1 MKRLLL
7 LTGAV
12 FLVFFSNS
20 QESVD
25 PLIDQT
31 LEKYGLSLND
41 NRGLVLF
48 YQVDQICIEQAEST
62 KEAIEK
68 FFLQSPKKDITYIC
82 VKNESLTELSGVI
95 LDIHAIIHLYLNNTI
110 QY

>member
-7 LTGAV
+7 FTAILLFVSIAHGQDTTNPK
-12 FLVFFSNS
+12 FN
-20 QESVD
+20 E
-25 PLIDQT
+25 T
-31 LEKYGLSLND
+31 LDKFGLSLKD

-48 YQVDQICIEQAEST
+48 YQVDQTCAEESENT

-82 VKNESLTELSGVI
+82 IKSEDLYELSGKV
-95 LDIHAIIHLYLNNTI
+95 LDIDAVIRLYITTTFQN
-110 QY
+110 